1 MIALNSICIGQP
13 QDFLIAEA
21 TDEVIVHQS
30 SRLHVR
36 IRDRR
41 ADKAESPLLEIL
53 AQCLGFGG
61 ARWNLSRSF
70 PSAEFGFPADEPPAV
85 GVKVAELFLDLE
97 KRTSI
102 AHRGL
107 DLHPV
112 ADDLRISQKG
122 PDLFLGIARDLL
134 GIEPVKCAPITFP
147 L

>member
-1 MIALNSICIGQP
+1 MGNLS
-13 QDFLIAEA
+13 QDFVIAEA

-61 ARWNLSRSF
+61 SRWNLSRNF
-70 PSAEFGFPADEPPAV
+70 PAAAFGLPADEPPAI
-85 GVKVAELFLDLE
+85 GVKAAELFLDLE
-97 KRTSI
+97 KRASI

-107 DLHPV
+107 DLHAV
-112 ADDLRISQKG
+112 ADDLRIG
-122 PDLFLGIARDLL
+122 
-134 GIEPVKCAPITFP
+134 
-147 L
+147 